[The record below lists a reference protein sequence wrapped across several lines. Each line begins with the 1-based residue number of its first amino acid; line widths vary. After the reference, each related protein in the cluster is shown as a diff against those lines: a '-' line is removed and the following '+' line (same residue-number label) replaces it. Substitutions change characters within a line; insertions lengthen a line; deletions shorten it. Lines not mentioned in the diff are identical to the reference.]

1 MGERIKELRTNLGLT
16 QEEFSSK
23 IDLSRNFIAQVESGT
38 KNPSDRTISDICR
51 VYNVNE
57 EWLRYGKGGMFVEMS
72 KDEQISAAIGEIQN
86 LGDENFKYRLVSALC
101 KLSDSDWTALENL
114 VDMISEKK

>member
-1 MGERIKELRTNLGLT
+1 MGIHKENERLCRKLRT
-16 QEEFSSK
+16 
-23 IDLSRNFIAQVESGT
+23 V
-38 KNPSDRTISDICR
+38 
-51 VYNVNE
+51 
-57 EWLRYGKGGMFVEMS
+57 
-72 KDEQISAAIGEIQN
+72 QISAAIGEIQN